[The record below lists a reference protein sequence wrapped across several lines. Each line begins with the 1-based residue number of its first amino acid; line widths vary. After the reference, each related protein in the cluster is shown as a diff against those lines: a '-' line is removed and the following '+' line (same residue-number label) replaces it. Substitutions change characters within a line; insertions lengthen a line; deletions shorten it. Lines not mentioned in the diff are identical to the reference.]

1 MGRKKIELIYLF
13 TQMGFDILVSD
24 VNTAWLRN
32 PMPYMAR
39 FPQADVLT
47 SSDHLSSTAV
57 GDGLEDP
64 SRAHSAANIGIMLL
78 RHSAKEL
85 AKEWVEK
92 LEKDDK
98 VWDQNA
104 FNDLFRLGAGFNQKD
119 EDNVFAG
126 YRGKLKIGI
135 LPVSTFA
142 SGHTYFVTRM
152 YEKVK
157 QEPYVIHARFNSP
170 ARTES
175 VTACAKRW
183 CGRILRSTTTHLEAC
198 CRMSQTFQKI
208 S

>member
-1 MGRKKIELIYLF
+1 MPEDNQLTAELVDHYAEDNVVMVTWANNHYYDFVSNWVRNVRKCGVSNFMVGAMDNELLAQLIDVEVPTFAMQSGMITTDFGWGTPNFHKMGRKKIELIYLF

-24 VNTAWLRN
+24 VDTAWLRN

-104 FNDLFRLGAGFNQKD
+104 FNDLFR
-119 EDNVFAG
+119 
-126 YRGKLKIGI
+126 R
-135 LPVSTFA
+135 
-142 SGHTYFVTRM
+142 
-152 YEKVK
+152 
-157 QEPYVIHARFNSP
+157 
-170 ARTES
+170 
-175 VTACAKRW
+175 
-183 CGRILRSTTTHLEAC
+183 RIQSEG
-198 CRMSQTFQKI
+198 
-208 S
+208 